1 MSDLDR
7 KRKMVIDF
15 LQRTNNAHDVE
26 RAFQMFVVPDLRLM
40 LFGGTPGH
48 DEKGNPLEEWK

>member
-26 RAFQMFVVPDLRLM
+26 LYEFASRLAGRHAGR
-40 LFGGTPGH
+40 LLSRSGARRRRRR
-48 DEKGNPLEEWK
+48 

>member
-26 RAFQMFVVPDLRLM
+26 RAFRMFVVPDLRHM
-40 LFGGTPGH
+40 LLGGTPGH
-48 DEKGNPLEEWK
+48 DEKGNRL

>member
-15 LQRTNNAHDVE
+15 LQRTNSAHDVE
-26 RAFQMFVVPDLRLM
+26 RAFELFVLPDLRHM
-40 LFGGTPGH
+40 LLGGTPGH
-48 DEKGNPLEEWK
+48 DEKGNRL